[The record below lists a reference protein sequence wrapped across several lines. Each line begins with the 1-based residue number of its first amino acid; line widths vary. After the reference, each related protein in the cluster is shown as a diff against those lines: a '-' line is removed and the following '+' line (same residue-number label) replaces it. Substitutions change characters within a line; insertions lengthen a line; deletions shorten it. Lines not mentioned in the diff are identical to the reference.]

1 MRLSTPRRITSE
13 SAPPESQQMVE
24 SIASVINP
32 FMEDVTKAINGNLD
46 LDNIAFKLVR
56 VDVIVDSKGLLKT
69 SPDVNTGVLRAI
81 NAALCVNVINTISP
95 NTSPDINGMPVVL
108 FTPLGNGNIKMTK
121 VLNLKENVKY
131 TLVLLI
137 L

>member
-13 SAPPESQQMVE
+13 NAPPESQQMVE

-81 NAALCVNVINTISP
+81 NAALCVNVINTINP
-95 NTSPDINGMPVVL
+95 NTSPDINAMPVVL